1 MDHRITNMQS
11 IKAFLTEN
19 NIKYVENAILKKADG
34 MKADLFIPK
43 LRITIHISDE
53 MDLEFY
59 KATYRPYHPFFVR
72 STETKE
78 FTLEK
83 IQNCI
88 IDAMKFQQKMYNKRS
103 EARKREEG

>member
-1 MDHRITNMQS
+1 MDHRIMNMKS
-11 IKAFLTEN
+11 LKAFLSEN
-19 NIKYVENAILKKADG
+19 NIKFVENAILKKADG

-43 LRITIHISDE
+43 LRIAIHISDD

-59 KATYRPYHPFFVR
+59 KATCRPYRPFFVR
-72 STETKE
+72 RTETKE

-88 IDAMKFQQKMYNKRS
+88 IDAMNFQQKMYNKRM
-103 EARKREEG
+103 EARKHEE